1 MVTTISNA
9 LVPVFFIMALG
20 YFAGKKKIVDNLNV
34 QSLNSVVMKF
44 ALPISLFVAM
54 AQTPA
59 KRLSASMSLGLVL
72 TLGMFV
78 TYAVT
83 SLLNRR
89 VFGKSPLACVTHQRL
104 PGTRQDV
111 ACES

>member
-1 MVTTISNA
+1 
-9 LVPVFFIMALG
+9 
-20 YFAGKKKIVDNLNV
+20 
-34 QSLNSVVMKF
+34 MKF

-78 TYAVT
+78 TYDVT

-89 VFGKSPLACVTHQRL
+89 VFGKSPSETAVQALNVGF
-104 PGTRQDV
+104 PK
-111 ACES
+111 